1 MLHALLALISPL
13 WNQTAAQGGAT
24 DTSVGRLL
32 VVVAATLCAVLAI
45 LLVDLHQDELRALG
59 VIGGAEQINANF
71 MSP

>member
-13 WNQTAAQGGAT
+13 WNHTAAQDGAT
-24 DTSVGRLL
+24 DTSVARLL
-32 VVVAATLCAVLAI
+32 VVLAATLCAVLAI

-59 VIGGAEQINANF
+59 LVGGTEPINPNL